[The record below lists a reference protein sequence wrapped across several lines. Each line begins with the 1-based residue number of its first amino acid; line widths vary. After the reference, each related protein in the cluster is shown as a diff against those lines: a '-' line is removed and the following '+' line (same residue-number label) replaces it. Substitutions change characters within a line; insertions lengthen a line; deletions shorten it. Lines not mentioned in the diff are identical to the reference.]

1 MWLTSE
7 LTPSFFTFI
16 FLWQNIREV
25 LNKTP
30 EGKSLVVSLDEHK
43 HVSISERRL
52 MVRILVSHLIERY
65 REK

>member
-7 LTPSFFTFI
+7 LTPFFTFI
-16 FLWQNIREV
+16 FFWQNIREV

-43 HVSISERRL
+43 HVSISERRS

-65 REK
+65 GEK